1 MDRVQHK
8 ITQKT
13 LTKELREMEN
23 DGLIIRKVYLQV
35 PPKVE
40 YSLTEKAQS
49 LMPILD
55 DLCDLGYKHMEDDIE
70 FKCEE

>member
-1 MDRVQHK
+1 
-8 ITQKT
+8 
-13 LTKELREMEN
+13 MEH

-40 YSLTEKAQS
+40 YPLTEKAQS
-49 LMPILD
+49 LMLILD
-55 DLCDLGYKHMEDDIE
+55 DLCDWGYKYMEDDIE